1 MWTSSAVF
9 SYKHFRAETV
19 FGSGNT
25 QFKYGKILVMTETD
39 TVMINR
45 TNNNSVIYCLYN
57 S

>member
-19 FGSGNT
+19 FGSGIT